1 MDRQRICLGGL
12 QVAKIESIELA
23 SYRSEIAG
31 DVKVLVEKY
40 RKIFDWDVPDID
52 QRAAD
57 TLILTEVALAVDT
70 IRKDLLG

>member
-1 MDRQRICLGGL
+1 M
-12 QVAKIESIELA
+12 AKIEDIELA

-57 TLILTEVALAVDT
+57 GLILAEVALAVDA

>member
-1 MDRQRICLGGL
+1 M
-12 QVAKIESIELA
+12 AKIESIELA